1 MKKLLKTNIFAHSS
15 ERKPLKKI
23 SDKILLDYNVI
34 YVLKK
39 RQTQHFGL
47 HMFSLMFNFR
57 YGFVNFDRCMLQFL
71 CVTGYTRYF

>member
-34 YVLKK
+34 HVLKK
-39 RQTQHFGL
+39 RQTQYFGL

-57 YGFVNFDRCMLQFL
+57 
-71 CVTGYTRYF
+71 